1 MIPGI
6 VFCHGVRWGHL
17 KTLAGL
23 LFVAAI
29 SLPKIA
35 AASPDC
41 DDFRKAY
48 VRTPAQRSDPRIA
61 QAVDIWEQV
70 REKVVL
76 LTRLDA
82 DLAIVGPDA
91 RLGDGSEF
99 PPYALCC
106 PGAPATIFVSY
117 SLIEMIHCPDCGES
131 NAFTEAWTGDRDG
144 IPKVGDSMSCS
155 ATELPRAFLA
165 FVFAHEFSHRI
176 NDLVLSGESRRALA
190 DLPAMGDLA
199 EPLADLRAAFFTNA
213 AGYSTRGLEDSKTLD
228 CFLASVE
235 GYPSSDRET
244 RKAYLKS
251 AVENFDQY
259 EELYQV
265 GISMAMAGETE
276 AGRRLLTWTD
286 ELMRVDEAAVPEV
299 ILARALVTM
308 MDVAPRS
315 PWVRALPPGA
325 EGLRCMPI
333 YPGHTALWEQASDSL
348 RLMGHGHDDKAINEL
363 NQVIDLLG
371 QAARLGA
378 SPLAVA
384 SGKACAYLYLG
395 KVEEASASLKAAEA
409 SLKELELADTRA
421 PKGSFGP
428 LKKALAENRELIKVA
443 GFFNKHPSETRR
455 EAKHAA
461 AWRAEAKRVK
471 TRLPRL
477 ADAMAAALSGK
488 PMKSNQAPNTPP
500 PDPSRLKG
508 FVVPE
513 FDQMPSS
520 LGDCPN
526 GWKKEYSL
534 PSVEDANEAGS
545 NSGVTV
551 CVPNVKLPVGQVR
564 LVHVSLPGATSPRYQ
579 DLDKTLLMLDA
590 PAAPADKLDNWR
602 RGCPS
607 VIPTGVSDLGEEGF
621 MITNCRDAGVVY
633 GAIFAD
639 EKSRIN
645 RVVVVR

>member
-1 MIPGI
+1 MSDIS
-6 VFCHGVRWGHL
+6 VYHSVRRGCMN
-17 KTLAGL
+17 TVAGL
-23 LFVAAI
+23 LFMAAM
-29 SLPKIA
+29 SLPRIA

-41 DDFRKAY
+41 DDFRRAY
-48 VRTPAQRSDPRIA
+48 VQTPAQSSDPRIA

-76 LTRLDA
+76 FTRLDA
-82 DLAIVGPDA
+82 DLAIVGPDS

-131 NAFTEAWTGDRDG
+131 NAFTESGTGDRAG
-144 IPKVGDSMSCS
+144 VARGGDSMSCS
-155 ATELPRAFLA
+155 ATDLPRAFLA

-176 NDLVLSGESRRALA
+176 NDLVLSGESRRALG

-228 CFLASVE
+228 CFLASIE

-244 RKAYLKS
+244 RRSYLKR
-251 AVENFDQY
+251 AVEDFDKY
-259 EELYQV
+259 EELYEV
-265 GISMAMAGETE
+265 GISMAMADETE

-286 ELMRVDEAAVPEV
+286 ELMRIDEAAVPEV
-299 ILARALVTM
+299 ILGRALVTM

-333 YPGHTALWEQASDSL
+333 YPGHTALWEQTSDSL
-348 RLMGHGHDDKAINEL
+348 RLMGHGQDDRGINEL

-371 QAARLGA
+371 QASRLGA
-378 SPLAVA
+378 SPLAVE
-384 SGKACAYLYLG
+384 SGKACAYMYLG
-395 KVEEASASLKAAEA
+395 KVEEAEASLKAADA

-443 GFFNKHPSETRR
+443 GFFHKHPVEKRR

-477 ADAMAAALSGK
+477 ADAMTAALSGK
-488 PMKSNQAPNTPP
+488 PMKSNQALNTPP
-500 PDPSRLKG
+500 SDPSRLRG

-513 FDQMPSS
+513 LDRMPYS

-534 PSVEDANEAGS
+534 PAVEDTNEVGS

-551 CVPNVKLPVGQVR
+551 CVPNAELPVGKVR
-564 LVHVSLPGATSPRYQ
+564 LVHVSLPGATSPKYQ

-602 RGCPS
+602 QSCAS

-621 MITNCRDAGVVY
+621 MITNCREAGVLY

-639 EKSRIN
+639 EKGRVN